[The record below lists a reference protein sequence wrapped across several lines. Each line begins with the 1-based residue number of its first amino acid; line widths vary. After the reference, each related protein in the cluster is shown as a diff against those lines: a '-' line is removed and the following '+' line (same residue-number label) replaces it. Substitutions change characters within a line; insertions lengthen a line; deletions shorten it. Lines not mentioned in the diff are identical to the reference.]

1 MITMNIYVGV
11 TDFNWYQKLI
21 SIPNIDEVNFWQ
33 PGGNRQFNVLKKG
46 ELFLFKL
53 HSPRNFIVG
62 GGIFAYNNI
71 LPLSLAWD
79 SFAEKN
85 GVDSLD
91 EMRRRIEYYRK
102 QDHSQTLDYSI
113 GCILLE
119 QPFFFAEDEWIPVP
133 VDWKSNIVQGKTYRM
148 ETELGKKLWDDVR
161 IRLQGQQYFIDQQA
175 QNETGQRYGQP
186 TIITPR
192 LGQGSFRVI
201 ITDVYNRRC
210 AVTNER
216 TLPVL
221 EAAHIKPYNLSGPHD
236 IGNGI
241 LLRSDLHKLLD
252 KGYITFTPE
261 YHLEVSRRIREEFE
275 NGRDYYALH
284 GNKLRLPQNTD
295 SWPKPEYLNW
305 HNENVFFK

>member
-1 MITMNIYVGV
+1 MNIYVGV

-33 PGGNRQFNVLKKG
+33 PGGNRQFNALKKG

-53 HSPRNFIVG
+53 HSPRNYIVG
-62 GGIFAYNNI
+62 GGFYAYSNI

-102 QDHSQTLDYSI
+102 QDHSQTSDYSI

-119 QPFFFAEDEWIPVP
+119 QPFFFAESEWIPVP
-133 VDWKSNIVQGKTYRM
+133 MDWKPNIVQGKSYSM

-175 QNETGQRYGQP
+175 QTETGQRYGHP
-186 TIITPR
+186 TMITPR

-201 ITDVYNRRC
+201 VTELYNRRC
-210 AVTNER
+210 AVTQER

-221 EAAHIKPYNLSGPHD
+221 EAAHIKPYNLNGPHE

-241 LLRSDLHKLLD
+241 LLRSDLHILLD
-252 KGYITFTPE
+252 KGYITINDK
-261 YHLEVSRRIREEFE
+261 YRLEVSRRIKEEFE
-275 NGRDYYALH
+275 NGRDYYKLMDNEIHKPLDLH
-284 GNKLRLPQNTD
+284 
-295 SWPKPEYLNW
+295 SWPDKKYLQW
-305 HNENVFFK
+305 HNDNVFRG

>member
-1 MITMNIYVGV
+1 MNIYVGV

-21 SIPNIDEVNFWQ
+21 AIPNIDEVNFWQ

-79 SFAEKN
+79 AFAEKN

-119 QPFFFAEDEWIPVP
+119 QPFFFAESEWIPVP
-133 VDWKSNIVQGKTYRM
+133 VDWKPSIVQGKTYSM

-186 TIITPR
+186 TTITPR

-201 ITDVYNRRC
+201 VTEVYNRRC
-210 AVTNER
+210 AVTQER

-221 EAAHIKPYNLSGPHD
+221 EAAHIKPYNLNGPHEVS
-236 IGNGI
+236 NGI

-261 YHLEVSRRIREEFE
+261 HHLEVSRRIREEFE
-275 NGRDYYALH
+275 NGKDYYALH
-284 GNKLRLPQNTD
+284 GKELRVPQNKD

-305 HNENVFFK
+305 HNENVFLR

>member
-1 MITMNIYVGV
+1 MNIYVGI

-46 ELFLFKL
+46 ESFLFKL
-53 HSPRNFIVG
+53 HSPRNYIVG
-62 GGIFAYNNI
+62 GGFFAYSNI

-85 GVDSLD
+85 GVDSFD
-91 EMRRRIEYYRK
+91 EMHRRIEFYRK
-102 QDHSQTLDYSI
+102 QNLVQNIDYSI

-119 QPFFFAEDEWIPVP
+119 QPFFFGEDEWIPIP
-133 VDWKSNIVQGKTYRM
+133 VDWKPSIVQGKTYNT

-161 IRLQGQQYFIDQQA
+161 IRLQGQQFFIDQQT
-175 QNETGQRYGQP
+175 QTDSSQRYGQP

-201 ITDVYNRRC
+201 VTEEYDRRC
-210 AVTNER
+210 AVTQER

-221 EAAHIKPYNLSGPHD
+221 EAAHIKPYNLNGPHE
-236 IGNGI
+236 INNGI
-241 LLRSDLHKLLD
+241 LLRSDLHILLD
-252 KGYITFTPE
+252 KGYITINDE
-261 YHLEVSRRIREEFE
+261 YRLEVSRRIKEEFE
-275 NGRDYYALH
+275 NGRDYYAFKDNEIH
-284 GNKLRLPQNTD
+284 KPHDLR
-295 SWPKPEYLNW
+295 SWPDKKYMQW
-305 HNENVFFK
+305 HNENVFRR

>member
-1 MITMNIYVGV
+1 MNIYIGI
-11 TDFNWYQKLI
+11 TDFSWYQKLI

-62 GGIFAYNNI
+62 GGFFAYSNI

-85 GVDSLD
+85 GVDSIT
-91 EMRRRIEYYRK
+91 EMRRRIEFYRK
-102 QDHSQTLDYSI
+102 QNHSQILDYPI

-119 QPFFFAEDEWIPVP
+119 QPFFFLEDEWISIPP
-133 VDWKSNIVQGKTYRM
+133 DWKSSIVQGKTYNT
-148 ETELGKKLWDDVR
+148 ETELGKKLWNDVR
-161 IRLQGQQYFIDQQA
+161 IRLQGQHYFLDQQT
-175 QNETGQRYGQP
+175 QTESSQRYGQP
-186 TIITPR
+186 TTIMPR

-201 ITDVYNRRC
+201 VTDGYNRRC
-210 AVTNER
+210 AITQER

-221 EAAHIKPYNLSGPHD
+221 EAAHIKPYNLNGPHE
-236 IGNGI
+236 ISNGI

-261 YHLEVSRRIREEFE
+261 HHLEVSRRIREEFE

-295 SWPKPEYLNW
+295 SWPKSEYLNW

>member
-1 MITMNIYVGV
+1 MNIYVGI
-11 TDFNWYQKLI
+11 TDFDWYRKLI

-33 PGGNRQFNVLKKG
+33 PGGNRQFNALKKG
-46 ELFLFKL
+46 EMFLFKL
-53 HSPRNFIVG
+53 HAPRNYIVG
-62 GGIFAYNNI
+62 GGFFAYSNI

-79 SFAEKN
+79 SFTEKN
-85 GVDSLD
+85 GVDSIK
-91 EMRRRIEYYRK
+91 EMRRRIEFYRK
-102 QDHSQTLDYSI
+102 QSSSQSNDYLI

-133 VDWKSNIVQGKTYRM
+133 ADWKPSIVQGKTYHT
-148 ETELGKKLWDDVR
+148 ENELGTKLWEDIR
-161 IRLQGQQYFIDQQA
+161 IRLQGQNYFLDQKSQSDST
-175 QNETGQRYGQP
+175 QQYGQP
-186 TIITPR
+186 TTITPR

-210 AVTNER
+210 AITQER

-221 EAAHIKPYNLSGPHD
+221 EAAHIKPYSLNGPHE
-236 IGNGI
+236 ISNGI

-261 YHLEVSRRIREEFE
+261 YNLEVSRRIREEFE
-275 NGRDYYALH
+275 NGKDYYLLQ

-295 SWPKPEYLNW
+295 SWPKAEYLKW
-305 HNENVFFK
+305 HNENIFFK

>member
-1 MITMNIYVGV
+1 MNIYIGI
-11 TDFNWYQKLI
+11 TDFSWYQKLI

-62 GGIFAYNNI
+62 GGFFAYSNI

-85 GVDSLD
+85 GVDSIT
-91 EMRRRIEYYRK
+91 EMRRRIEFYRK
-102 QDHSQTLDYSI
+102 QSSSQSIDYSI

-119 QPFFFAEDEWIPVP
+119 QPFFFSEAEWIPVP
-133 VDWKSNIVQGKTYRM
+133 ADWKPSIVQGKTYNM
-148 ETELGKKLWDDVR
+148 ENELGGKLWDDVR
-161 IRLQGQQYFIDQQA
+161 IRLQGQHYFLDQQT
-175 QNETGQRYGQP
+175 QTESSQRYGQP
-186 TIITPR
+186 TMIMPR

-210 AVTNER
+210 AVTQER

-221 EAAHIKPYNLSGPHD
+221 EAAHIKPYNLSGAHE
-236 IGNGI
+236 ISNGI

-261 YHLEVSRRIREEFE
+261 HHLEVSRRIREEFE

-284 GNKLRLPQNTD
+284 GTKLRLPQNTD
-295 SWPKPEYLNW
+295 SWPKPEYLKW

>member
-1 MITMNIYVGV
+1 MNIYVGV

-53 HSPRNFIVG
+53 HSPRNYIVG
-62 GGIFAYNNI
+62 GGFFAYSNI

-85 GVDSLD
+85 GVDSIE
-91 EMRRRIEYYRK
+91 EMRRRIEFYRK
-102 QDHSQTLDYSI
+102 QSPSQSYDYSI

-119 QPFFFAEDEWIPVP
+119 QPFFFAENEWIPIP
-133 VDWKSNIVQGKTYRM
+133 PDWKSNIVQGKTYNT
-148 ETELGKKLWDDVR
+148 ETDLGKKLWDDVR
-161 IRLQGQQYFIDQQA
+161 IRLQEQHYFLDQQT
-175 QNETGQRYGQP
+175 QSDSSQRYGQP
-186 TIITPR
+186 TTIMPR

-210 AVTNER
+210 AVTQER

-221 EAAHIKPYNLSGPHD
+221 EAAHIKPYNLNGPHE
-236 IGNGI
+236 ISNGI

-261 YHLEVSRRIREEFE
+261 YNLEVSRRIREEFE
-275 NGRDYYALH
+275 NGRDYYLLH
-284 GNKLRLPQNTD
+284 GNKLRLPQNTE

-305 HNENVFFK
+305 HNENVFLI

>member
-1 MITMNIYVGV
+1 MNIYIGV

-53 HSPRNFIVG
+53 HSPRNYIVG

-119 QPFFFAEDEWIPVP
+119 QPFFFAESEWIPVP
-133 VDWKSNIVQGKTYRM
+133 VDWKPSIVQGKTYSM
-148 ETELGKKLWDDVR
+148 ETELGKKLWDAVR
-161 IRLQGQQYFIDQQA
+161 IRLQRQQYFIDQQA

-186 TIITPR
+186 TTITPR

-201 ITDVYNRRC
+201 VTEVYNRRC
-210 AVTNER
+210 AVTQER

-241 LLRSDLHKLLD
+241 LLRSDFHKLLD

-275 NGRDYYALH
+275 NGREYYALH

-305 HNENVFFK
+305 HNKNVFLN

>member
-1 MITMNIYVGV
+1 MNIYVGV
-11 TDFNWYQKLI
+11 TDYSWYQKLI

-62 GGIFAYNNI
+62 GGFLAYSNI
-71 LPLSLAWD
+71 LPMSLAWD

-91 EMRRRIEYYRK
+91 EMRRRIEFYRK
-102 QDHSQTLDYSI
+102 QNHSQIIDYSI

-119 QPFFFAEDEWIPVP
+119 QPFFFAENEWIPIP
-133 VDWKSNIVQGKTYRM
+133 TDWKANIVQGKTYSLDN
-148 ETELGKKLWDDVR
+148 EHGKKLWEDVR
-161 IRLQGQQYFIDQQA
+161 IHLQGQHYFIDQQT
-175 QNETGQRYGQP
+175 QIDEKQRYGQP
-186 TIITPR
+186 TTIMPR

-201 ITDVYNRRC
+201 VTDVYDRRC
-210 AVTNER
+210 AITQER

-221 EAAHIKPYNLSGPHD
+221 EAAHIKPYNLNGPHE
-236 IGNGI
+236 INNGI

-252 KGYITFTPE
+252 KGYLTITPE
-261 YHLEVSRRIREEFE
+261 YHLEVSGRIRAEFE

-284 GNKLRLPQNTD
+284 GNKLRLPRNID

-305 HNENVFFK
+305 HSENVFFK

>member
-1 MITMNIYVGV
+1 MNIYVGI

-21 SIPNIDEVNFWQ
+21 SIPNLDEVNFWQ

-53 HSPRNFIVG
+53 HAPQNYIVG
-62 GGIFAYNNI
+62 GGFFAYSNI

-85 GVDSLD
+85 GVNSLE
-91 EMRRRIEYYRK
+91 EMRRRIEFYRK
-102 QDHSQTLDYSI
+102 QSSPQITDYSI

-119 QPFFFAEDEWIPVP
+119 QPFFFAENEWVPVP
-133 VDWKSNIVQGKTYRM
+133 VDWKLNIVQGKTYNT

-161 IRLQGQQYFIDQQA
+161 IRLQGQHYFLDQQT
-175 QNETGQRYGQP
+175 QTDSTQRYGQP
-186 TIITPR
+186 TTILPR
-192 LGQGSFRVI
+192 LGQGSFRII
-201 ITDVYNRRC
+201 ITDVYDRRC
-210 AVTNER
+210 AVTQER

-221 EAAHIKPYNLSGPHD
+221 EAAHIKPYNLNGPHE
-236 IGNGI
+236 ISNGI

-261 YHLEVSRRIREEFE
+261 CHLEVSRRIREEFE

-284 GNKLRLPQNTD
+284 GNKLRLPQNKD
-295 SWPKPEYLNW
+295 SWPKSEYLKW
-305 HNENVFFK
+305 HNENVFLI

>member
-1 MITMNIYVGV
+1 MNIYVGV
-11 TDFNWYQKLI
+11 TDFSWYKKLI

-33 PGGNRQFNVLKKG
+33 PGGNRQFNTLKKG

-53 HSPRNFIVG
+53 HAPRNYIVG
-62 GGIFAYNNI
+62 GGFFAYSNI

-85 GVDSLD
+85 GVDSIT
-91 EMRRRIEYYRK
+91 EMRRKIEFYRK
-102 QDHSQTLDYSI
+102 QSSSQSNDYSI

-119 QPFFFAEDEWIPVP
+119 QPFFFAENEWIPVP
-133 VDWKSNIVQGKTYRM
+133 VDWKPNIVQGKTYSM
-148 ETELGKKLWDDVR
+148 DTEIGKKLWDDVR
-161 IRLQGQQYFIDQQA
+161 IRLQGQHFFLDQQT
-175 QNETGQRYGQP
+175 QNDESQRYGQP
-186 TIITPR
+186 TTITPR

-210 AVTNER
+210 AVTQER

-221 EAAHIKPYNLSGPHD
+221 EAAHIKPYNLRGPHD
-236 IGNGI
+236 VGNGI

-295 SWPKPEYLNW
+295 SWPKSEYLNW

>member
-1 MITMNIYVGV
+1 MNIYVGI

-53 HSPRNFIVG
+53 HAPRNYIVG
-62 GGIFAYNNI
+62 GGIFAYSNI

-85 GVDSLD
+85 GVGSVE
-91 EMRRRIEYYRK
+91 EMRRRIEFYRK
-102 QDHSQTLDYSI
+102 QSSSQSNDYSI

-133 VDWKSNIVQGKTYRM
+133 VDWKPSIVQGKTYNM
-148 ETELGKKLWDDVR
+148 ETELGKKLWNDVR
-161 IRLQGQQYFIDQQA
+161 IRLQGQQYFIDQQT
-175 QNETGQRYGQP
+175 QTDSSQRYGQP

-201 ITDVYNRRC
+201 ITEVYNRRC
-210 AVTNER
+210 AVTQER

-221 EAAHIKPYNLSGPHD
+221 EAAHIKPYNLNGPHE
-236 IGNGI
+236 ISNGI
-241 LLRSDLHKLLD
+241 LLRSDLHILLD
-252 KGYITFTPE
+252 KGYITINDK
-261 YHLEVSRRIREEFE
+261 YRLEVSRRIKEEFE
-275 NGRDYYALH
+275 NGRDYYAFKDSEIH
-284 GNKLRLPQNTD
+284 KPIDFR
-295 SWPKPEYLNW
+295 SWPDKKYLQW
-305 HNENVFFK
+305 HNENVFRG

>member
-1 MITMNIYVGV
+1 MNIYVGV

-53 HSPRNFIVG
+53 HSPRNYIVG

-102 QDHSQTLDYSI
+102 QDHSQALDYSI

-119 QPFFFAEDEWIPVP
+119 QPFFFAESEWISVP
-133 VDWKSNIVQGKTYRM
+133 VDWKPNIVQGKTYNM

-161 IRLQGQQYFIDQQA
+161 VRLQGQQYFIDQQT
-175 QNETGQRYGQP
+175 QTDTKQRYGQP
-186 TIITPR
+186 TTITPR

-201 ITDVYNRRC
+201 ITDVYDRRC
-210 AVTNER
+210 AVTQER

-221 EAAHIKPYNLSGPHD
+221 EAAHIKPYNLNGPHD

-275 NGRDYYALH
+275 NGKDYYALH

-305 HNENVFFK
+305 HNENIFLI